1 MSKKGTY
8 QNINGLLL
16 LDKPAGISS
25 NQALQ
30 KVKKIFNAKK
40 AGHTGSLDPIA
51 TGMLPICFGETT
63 KVAHFL
69 LNNDKGYLVTAKFG
83 VSTTTG
89 DREGEVLETKSTS
102 LLSKEIVI
110 SALKSFEGRYDQ
122 TAPLYSALKY
132 EGRPLYYYAR
142 KGIEVPRKTRSI
154 EIYSIKFES
163 FESDILKFHVMCSKG
178 TYIRSLVEDVAKKID
193 SVAHIQELRRT
204 HFAWFKEADMF
215 SLENIENDNNKT
227 IEDKLLPSD
236 EVLKEYD
243 SVYLDK
249 DSANDIKYGRRV
261 SFDSIPSTK
270 IVRIYDEKD
279 ELIAIGEVVEEEN
292 YLQPKRVFIKD

>member
-1 MSKKGTY
+1 MSKKGSY

-89 DREGEVLETKSTS
+89 DREGEILETKSTS
-102 LLSKEIVI
+102 KLSQEII
-110 SALKSFEGRYDQ
+110 INALESFKGRYDQ

-132 EGRPLYYYAR
+132 EGKPLYYYAR
-142 KGIEVPRKTRSI
+142 KGIEVPRKTRTI

-193 SVAHIQELRRT
+193 SLAHIQELRRT
-204 HFAWFKEADMF
+204 HFAWFQEADMIC
-215 SLENIENDNNKT
+215 LENIENDHNKT
-227 IEDKLLPSD
+227 LDDKL
-236 EVLKEYD
+236 
-243 SVYLDK
+243 
-249 DSANDIKYGRRV
+249 
-261 SFDSIPSTK
+261 
-270 IVRIYDEKD
+270 
-279 ELIAIGEVVEEEN
+279 
-292 YLQPKRVFIKD
+292 

>member
-1 MSKKGTY
+1 MSKKGSY

-89 DREGEVLETKSTS
+89 DREGEILETKSTS
-102 LLSKEIVI
+102 KLSKEIII
-110 SALKSFEGRYDQ
+110 SALKSFEGQYDQ

-142 KGIEVPRKTRSI
+142 KGIEVPRKTRMI

-178 TYIRSLVEDVAKKID
+178 TYIRSLVEDIAKKID
-193 SVAHIQELRRT
+193 SLAHIQELRRT

-227 IEDKLLPSD
+227 IEDILLPSD

-279 ELIAIGEVVEEEN
+279 ELLAIGEVVDEEN

>member
-1 MSKKGTY
+1 MSKKGSY

-51 TGMLPICFGETT
+51 TGILPICFGETT

-89 DREGEVLETKSTS
+89 DREGEILETKSTS
-102 LLSKEIVI
+102 KLSQEIII
-110 SALKSFEGRYDQ
+110 SALESFKGRYDQ

-132 EGRPLYYYAR
+132 EGKPLYYYAR
-142 KGIEVPRKTRSI
+142 KGIEVPRKTRTI

-204 HFAWFKEADMF
+204 HFAWFQEADMIC
-215 SLENIENDNNKT
+215 LENIENDHNKT
-227 IEDKLLPSD
+227 LDDKLLPSD

-261 SFDSIPSTK
+261 SFDSFPSTK
-270 IVRIYDEKD
+270 IVRIYDEED
-279 ELIAIGEVVEEEN
+279 ELLAIGEVVEKEN

>member
-142 KGIEVPRKTRSI
+142 KGIEVPRKTRMI
-154 EIYSIKFES
+154 EINSIKFES
-163 FESDILKFHVMCSKG
+163 FESNILKFHVMCSKG

-215 SLENIENDNNKT
+215 SLKNIENDNNKT

-243 SVYLDK
+243 SVYLDI
-249 DSANDIKYGRRV
+249 DSANDIKYGRRI
-261 SFDSIPSTK
+261 SFDSISSTK
-270 IVRIYDEKD
+270 IVRIYDEKN
-279 ELIAIGEVVEEEN
+279 ELLAIGEVVDEEN

>member
-1 MSKKGTY
+1 MSKKGSY

-16 LDKPAGISS
+16 LDKPSGISS

-102 LLSKEIVI
+102 KLSQEIII
-110 SALKSFEGRYDQ
+110 SALKSFEGQYDQ

-142 KGIEVPRKTRSI
+142 KGIEVPRKTRKI

-193 SVAHIQELRRT
+193 SLAHIQELRRT
-204 HFAWFKEADMF
+204 HFAWFKESDMF
-215 SLENIENDNNKT
+215 SLENIENENNKT

>member
-1 MSKKGTY
+1 MSKKGSY

-89 DREGEVLETKSTS
+89 DREGEILETKSTS
-102 LLSKEIVI
+102 KLSKEIII
-110 SALKSFEGRYDQ
+110 SALKSFEGQYDQ
-122 TAPLYSALKY
+122 KAPLYSALKY
-132 EGRPLYYYAR
+132 EGKPLYYYAR
-142 KGIEVPRKTRSI
+142 KGIEVPRKTRTI

-215 SLENIENDNNKT
+215 SLENVENDNNKT
-227 IEDKLLPSD
+227 LDDKLLPSD

-261 SFDSIPSTK
+261 SFDSFPSTK

-279 ELIAIGEVVEEEN
+279 ELLAIGEVVEKEN

>member
-1 MSKKGTY
+1 MSKKGSY

-16 LDKPAGISS
+16 LDKPSGISS

-102 LLSKEIVI
+102 KLSQEIII
-110 SALKSFEGRYDQ
+110 SALKSFEGQYDQ

-279 ELIAIGEVVEEEN
+279 ELLAIGEVVEEEN

>member
-102 LLSKEIVI
+102 KLSQEIII
-110 SALKSFEGRYDQ
+110 SALKSFEGQYDQ

-178 TYIRSLVEDVAKKID
+178 TYIRSLVEDIAKKIHN
-193 SVAHIQELRRT
+193 VAHIQELRRT
-204 HFAWFKEADMF
+204 HLAWFKEVDMI
-215 SLENIENDNNKT
+215 SLENIENDNKKT

-249 DSANDIKYGRRV
+249 DFANDIKYGRRV

-270 IVRIYDEKD
+270 IVRIYDENN
-279 ELIAIGEVVEEEN
+279 ELLAIGEVVDEEN

>member
-1 MSKKGTY
+1 MSKKGSY

-89 DREGEVLETKSTS
+89 DREGEILETKSTS
-102 LLSKEIVI
+102 KLSQEIII
-110 SALKSFEGRYDQ
+110 SAFESFKGRYDQ

-132 EGRPLYYYAR
+132 EGKPLYYYAR
-142 KGIEVPRKTRSI
+142 KGIEVPRKTRTI

-178 TYIRSLVEDVAKKID
+178 TYIRSLVEDIAKKID
-193 SVAHIQELRRT
+193 NVAHIQELRRT
-204 HFAWFKEADMF
+204 HFAWFKEADMV
-215 SLENIENDNNKT
+215 SLENIENENNKT
-227 IEDKLLPSD
+227 LDNKLLPSD

-261 SFDSIPSTK
+261 SFDSFPSTK

-279 ELIAIGEVVEEEN
+279 ELLAIGEVVEKEN

>member
-30 KVKKIFNAKK
+30 KIKKIFNAKK

-178 TYIRSLVEDVAKKID
+178 TYIRSLVEDIAKKIHN
-193 SVAHIQELRRT
+193 VAHIQELRRT
-204 HFAWFKEADMF
+204 HLAWFKEVDMI
-215 SLENIENDNNKT
+215 SLENIENNNKKT

-249 DSANDIKYGRRV
+249 DFANDIKYGRRV
-261 SFDSIPSTK
+261 SFDSIPFTK
-270 IVRIYDEKD
+270 IVRIYDENN
-279 ELIAIGEVVEEEN
+279 ELLAIGEVVDEEN